1 MFSNKNDLF
10 GGMFDF
16 NGDGKTDIGEEW
28 IAFNIFQ
35 ECMKDENEQSGS
47 PAPIHTFKKRP
58 VREINHVTVI
68 PKAPTDEEY
77 SKLRKS
83 IKGDYFITI
92 IAAIIICFPA
102 FGFLV
107 AAIKTYDVN
116 NSASDFLVALFAVI
130 LLVVICGVIIAIIK
144 DFKYHNERLRILE
157 QNYRSSKK
165 QD

>member
-1 MFSNKNDLF
+1 MRRWGLRDMNSSGVDVWPRARARAC
-10 GGMFDF
+10 
-16 NGDGKTDIGEEW
+16 TSSTT
-28 IAFNIFQ
+28 
-35 ECMKDENEQSGS
+35 QSGS

-144 DFKYHNERLRILE
+144 ENFQL
-157 QNYRSSKK
+157 
-165 QD
+165 